1 MPVFGENRRMKAIKV
16 WDKGVWLVALAVVG
30 AFFLPWVGVTADAFR
45 AFEVARQ
52 KGFGDMLGGFEQ
64 QLRTQTQGLQTAAS
78 IRASG
83 FDIPRLVNTQD
94 SRMALAWVGMFTSK
108 TEGLEWKSY
117 AVYVFPVLALLL
129 ALLHQL
135 IPRPLARIVIAAVAA
150 AVAAGTFYK
159 LTHLPLESWVT
170 QTKIGW
176 GMWITIS
183 AYAVLALCALS
194 GGLAA
199 LSGKK

>member
-1 MPVFGENRRMKAIKV
+1 MKAIKI
-16 WDKGVWLVALAVVG
+16 WDIAVWLCGLAVAG
-30 AFFLPWVGVTADAFR
+30 AFFLPWVGVRADAFR

-52 KGFGDMLGGFEQ
+52 KGFGDMLGGLEQ
-64 QLRTQTQGLQTAAS
+64 QLRAQTQGLQTAAG

-117 AVYVFPVLALLL
+117 AVYAFPVLALLL

-135 IPRPLARIVIAAVAA
+135 VARPVARMIIAFVAA
-150 AVAAGTFYK
+150 AIAAGTLYK
-159 LTHLPLESWVT
+159 LTHLPLDSWVT
-170 QTKIGW
+170 QTEIGW

-183 AYAVLALCALS
+183 SYATLALFALL
-194 GGLAA
+194 GGLAT